1 MKIVSVEIIDVEMQE
16 EIIIPWHPVLVR
28 VTTDE
33 GITGVGEVALA
44 YGVGHSAGAAA
55 TREVAERFVIG
66 ANAWNREALWEK
78 IYRASFWAQCGG
90 PLILPAMSA
99 IDMALWDIQGKAL
112 GVPCYQL
119 LGGKTNEKL
128 RCYASQIQF
137 GWSEKY
143 EHLYK
148 SQEYFDVTRQVM
160 ELGYTCVKVD
170 PLLMDREGKR
180 HPSHTKY
187 FSYEQIEMFRERMAA
202 IREAMGPSG
211 EIILEVHSATTI
223 PSALQL
229 AEALEEY
236 GIYYYEEPVAY
247 HDSKLQDIVSQR
259 STLRMAAGERIFGR
273 SGMRAYMEDRSIE
286 VLQPDIGLV
295 GGLTEAK
302 KMCDYA
308 YAYDVL
314 VQAHVCGSPVA
325 TAAALH
331 LEAAIPNFLIHEH
344 HSHALKQ
351 YNVELCDI
359 DLQPVDGYF
368 TVPETPGLGIHLND
382 DVIKRSPR
390 VVVS

>member
-1 MKIVSVEIIDVEMQE
+1 MKIVSVEVFDIEMQE

-28 VTTDE
+28 ITTDE

-44 YGVGHSAGAAA
+44 YGAGHSAGAAA
-55 TREVAERFVIG
+55 AREVAQRFAIG
-66 ANAWNREALWEK
+66 ANVWNREALWEK
-78 IYRASFWAQCGG
+78 IYRSSFWAQGGG

-119 LGGKTNEKL
+119 LGGKTNERL
-128 RCYASQIQF
+128 RAYASQIQF
-137 GWSEKY
+137 GWADKY
-143 EHLYK
+143 LHLYRAE
-148 SQEYFDVTRQVM
+148 EYFDVTKQVM
-160 ELGYTCVKVD
+160 GLGFDCVKVD

-180 HPSHTKY
+180 HPSHTRY
-187 FSYEQIEMFRERMAA
+187 FSYDQIQMFRERMAA

-236 GIYYYEEPVAY
+236 DIYYYEEPVSY
-247 HDSKLQDIVSQR
+247 HDSKPQDIVSQR
-259 STLRMAAGERIFGR
+259 STLRMAAGERIYGR

-308 YAYDVL
+308 YTYDVL

-331 LEAAIPNFLIHEH
+331 LETAIPNFLIHEH
-344 HSHALKQ
+344 HTHATKR

-359 DLQPVDGYF
+359 DLQPVAGYF
-368 TVPETPGLGIHLND
+368 TVPEGPGLGLSLND
-382 DVIKRSPR
+382 EVVNRSPKATVR
-390 VVVS
+390 

>member
-1 MKIVSVEIIDVEMQE
+1 MKITSVEVFDIHMQE

-28 VTTDE
+28 VTTE
-33 GITGVGEVALA
+33 SGLTGVGEVALA
-44 YGVGHSAGAAA
+44 YGIGHSAGAAA
-55 TREVAERFVIG
+55 AVEVAQRFAIG
-66 ANAWNREALWEK
+66 ADIWNREALWEK
-78 IYRASFWAQCGG
+78 IYRSSFWAQCGG
-90 PLILPAMSA
+90 PLILPAISA
-99 IDMALWDIQGKAL
+99 LDMAIWDIQGKAL

-128 RCYASQIQF
+128 RAYASQIQF
-137 GWSEKY
+137 GWEDTY
-143 EHLYK
+143 QHLYK
-148 SQEYFDVTRQVM
+148 ADEYFDVTKKVM
-160 ELGYTCVKVD
+160 GLGYDCVKVD

-187 FSYEQIEMFRERMAA
+187 FSYDQIQMFRERMAA
-202 IREAMGPSG
+202 IREAIGPSG

-229 AEALEEY
+229 GEALEEY

-247 HDSKLQDIVSQR
+247 HDSKLQDIVSRR
-259 STLRMAAGERIFGR
+259 SPLRMAAGERIFGR
-273 SGMRAYMEDRSIE
+273 NGMRAYMEDRSIE

-308 YAYDVL
+308 YTYDVM
-314 VQAHVCGSPVA
+314 VQAHVCGSPIG

-331 LEAAIPNFLIHEH
+331 LETAIPNFLIHEH
-344 HSHALKQ
+344 HTHATKA

-368 TVPETPGLGIHLND
+368 SVPEGPGLGINLND
-382 DVIKRSPR
+382 EVVNRSPK
-390 VVVS
+390 VMVK

>member
-1 MKIVSVEIIDVEMQE
+1 MKITSIEIFDIEIQE
-16 EIIIPWHPVLVR
+16 KILIPWHPVVIR
-28 VTTDE
+28 VNTDE
-33 GITGVGEVALA
+33 GISGVGEVALA
-44 YGVGHSAGAAA
+44 YGTGHSAGAAA
-55 TREVAERFVIG
+55 VKELAERFAIG
-66 ANAWNREALWEK
+66 ADVWKREALWEK
-78 IYRASFWAQCGG
+78 LYRSTFWAQAGG

-128 RCYASQIQF
+128 RTYASQIQF
-137 GWSEKY
+137 GWSDSY
-143 EHLYK
+143 LHLADA
-148 SQEYFDVTRQVM
+148 QEYFDVTAQVRD
-160 ELGYTCVKVD
+160 LGFDCVKVD

-187 FSYEQIEMFRERMAA
+187 FSYDQIQLFRERMSA
-202 IREAMGPSG
+202 IREALGPAG

-229 AEALEEY
+229 GEALEEY
-236 GIYYYEEPVAY
+236 DIYYYEEPVSY
-247 HDSKLQDIVSQR
+247 HDSKLQAHVSSR
-259 STLRMAAGERIFGR
+259 SNLRMAAGERIFGR
-273 SGMRAYMEDRSIE
+273 SGMRAYMEDRSID

-308 YAYDVL
+308 YTYDVL

-344 HSHALKQ
+344 HTHALKH
-351 YNVELCDI
+351 YNIELCDV
-359 DLQPVDGYF
+359 DLQPVNGYF
-368 TVPETPGLGIHLND
+368 EVPDLPGLGINLND
-382 DVIKRSPR
+382 DIVKRSPN
-390 VVVS
+390 VTVK